1 MWKVLVVICM
11 LGYDCTA
18 FQQSPMQYYHSYDE
32 CVNVAIEK
40 EELLTSSYTEHNY
53 YVTDSKATCEQDPI
67 T

>member
-18 FQQSPMQYYHSYDE
+18 FQQSPIQYYHSYDE
-32 CVNVAIEK
+32 CVNIAIEK
-40 EELLTSSYTEHNY
+40 EKLLTNSFTEHGY
-53 YVTDSKATCEQDPI
+53 YIIDSKSTCELQPV